1 MYRYIL
7 IYDSL
12 LRSATGSSYSVRLPV
27 RSLDLMFFISYIR
40 FIRDLFLMLLAGPTQ
55 SKDIDVET
63 LARDFVYIRV
73 IAQFS
78 TLYNSLYIL
87 LIFSS
92 SLLRSLLHHL

>member
-1 MYRYIL
+1 
-7 IYDSL
+7 
-12 LRSATGSSYSVRLPV
+12 
-27 RSLDLMFFISYIR
+27 
-40 FIRDLFLMLLAGPTQ
+40 MLLAGPTQ